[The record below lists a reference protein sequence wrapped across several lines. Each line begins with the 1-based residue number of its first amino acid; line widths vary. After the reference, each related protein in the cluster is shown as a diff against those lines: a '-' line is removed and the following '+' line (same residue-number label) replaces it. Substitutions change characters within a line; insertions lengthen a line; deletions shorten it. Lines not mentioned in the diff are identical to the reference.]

1 MASSVSVPARRDSV
15 ETDDTALVSR
25 PVGPSRFRR
34 VARAAMLGTGELVL
48 TLGVVVLLFAVY
60 EFWGVTATVDAM
72 QQEQTRQ
79 LEQQWQQQPPTV
91 SSPVPQEPAANPS
104 PSPRA
109 QPAVGSD
116 IAILSIPKL
125 GKRWAVVE
133 GVGLPQLR
141 GNPGHYPNTAMPG
154 DEGNFAVAGHRT
166 QAFFW
171 NLDQLA
177 RGDEI
182 LVQTSGG
189 MFTYHV
195 TNVVVVAPTAL
206 EVVGPV
212 PPGEQAGRLLTLTTC
227 NPKFFHYQRLIVHA
241 SLGG

>member
-1 MASSVSVPARRDSV
+1 
-15 ETDDTALVSR
+15 
-25 PVGPSRFRR
+25 
-34 VARAAMLGTGELVL
+34 MLGTGELVL
-48 TLGVVVLLFAVY
+48 TLGFVVLLFAVY
-60 EFWGVTATVDAM
+60 EFWGVTATVDAQ

-79 LEQQWQQQPPTV
+79 LEQQWQQPRTV
-91 SSPVPQEPAANPS
+91 SSPAPQEPAATPS
-104 PSPRA
+104 AKP

-154 DEGNFAVAGHRT
+154 DVGNFAVAGHRT

-182 LVQTSGG
+182 LVQTGDG

-195 TNVVVVAPTAL
+195 TNVVVVVPTAL

-241 SLGG
+241 SLDG